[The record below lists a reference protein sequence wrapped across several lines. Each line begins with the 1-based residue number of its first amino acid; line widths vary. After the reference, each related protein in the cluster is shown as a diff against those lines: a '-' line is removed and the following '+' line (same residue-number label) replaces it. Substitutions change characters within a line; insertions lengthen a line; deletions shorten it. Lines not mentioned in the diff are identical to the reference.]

1 MHTRPCWRPWRAP
14 RGQVRDSTLRPT
26 CIACAAVAHTLG
38 GPPRGETKFK
48 VDPLDPLACVRD
60 VGGTTQ
66 SYSLSGARILR
77 KNGTSFF
84 IDKKRALLISTRAV
98 PDETSLE
105 APCPRV
111 FSYTA
116 YRRASH
122 RRTAHR
128 VGRLVRRGH
137 ARREDQKV
145 GAWDRPRTAD
155 VSRLGR
161 GSISAAL
168 HRSHRGKASRDEST
182 VISQNHASIL
192 RRRRQLLR
200 LRLLRRRV
208 LRLRRFRLR
217 RLRLRRWR

>member
-1 MHTRPCWRPWRAP
+1 MKQAWKRPA
-14 RGQVRDSTLRPT
+14 
-26 CIACAAVAHTLG
+26 
-38 GPPRGETKFK
+38 
-48 VDPLDPLACVRD
+48 
-60 VGGTTQ
+60 
-66 SYSLSGARILR
+66 
-77 KNGTSFF
+77 
-84 IDKKRALLISTRAV
+84 
-98 PDETSLE
+98 
-105 APCPRV
+105 
-111 FSYTA
+111 
-116 YRRASH
+116 RASSRT
-122 RRTAHR
+122 RRTVEHR
-128 VGRLVRRGH
+128 TDVQRTALAGSSAAGM
-137 ARREDQKV
+137 RREDQKV